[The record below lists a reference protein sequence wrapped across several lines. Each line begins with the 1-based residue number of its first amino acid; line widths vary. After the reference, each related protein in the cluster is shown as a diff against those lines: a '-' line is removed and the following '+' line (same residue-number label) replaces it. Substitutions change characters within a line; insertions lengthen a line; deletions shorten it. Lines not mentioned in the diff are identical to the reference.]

1 MLRFHLSF
9 PDDDIGSLDRHFLGG
24 VNLNFEFSELLIIVV
39 IVILAV
45 LGFATYKFK
54 KGTKSREAGMQFL
67 GMGIVWILFG
77 LGYSLWRGGNPF
89 EIGLFNLG
97 LIFALA
103 GSLQLFIG
111 RFNQNHLD
119 T

>member
-1 MLRFHLSF
+1 M
-9 PDDDIGSLDRHFLGG
+9 
-24 VNLNFEFSELLIIVV
+24 NFEFSDLWIIGAIVV
-39 IVILAV
+39 LAV

-67 GMGIVWILFG
+67 GIGSVWILIG

-89 EIGLFNLG
+89 DIGLFNLG
-97 LIFALA
+97 LIFAFA
-103 GSLQLFIG
+103 GSLQLFIE
-111 RFNQNHLD
+111 RFNQNNLD

>member
-1 MLRFHLSF
+1 M
-9 PDDDIGSLDRHFLGG
+9 
-24 VNLNFEFSELLIIVV
+24 NFEFTDLWIIVA
-39 IVILAV
+39 IVVLAV

-67 GMGIVWILFG
+67 GMGIVWILIG

-89 EIGLFNLG
+89 DIGLFNLG
-97 LIFALA
+97 LIFAFA
-103 GSLQLFIG
+103 GSLQLFIE